1 MPARELT
8 HEIGAWA
15 QAEGGAIAAALKEAV
30 DAAVAAKE
38 KAEAAEASLKA
49 RQEERLHAERMAAMR
64 NEQVRP
70 CSFSLAGF
78 GLGLVSWSWL
88 CSCLRSCCFWSLCR
102 FFTFACSGSAHGQRS
117 LCPQRERERKG
128 VESELERLVQSW
140 SARKELRQMLATLP
154 TIWPAAAVEV
164 FPAALTQR
172 YAWPEPKIKKKYMAA
187 LRYAEQQ
194 PPLCSRVS

>member
-1 MPARELT
+1 ML
-8 HEIGAWA
+8 
-15 QAEGGAIAAALKEAV
+15 L
-30 DAAVAAKE
+30 
-38 KAEAAEASLKA
+38 
-49 RQEERLHAERMAAMR
+49 
-64 NEQVRP
+64 
-70 CSFSLAGF
+70 FSCWVWSR
-78 GLGLVSWSWL
+78 LGLVVVPVVVPA
-88 CSCLRSCCFWSLCR
+88 SCCFWSLCR
-102 FFTFACSGSAHGQRS
+102 FFTFPCSGSAHGQRS

-187 LRYAEQQ
+187 LRYAEQ
-194 PPLCSRVS
+194 PTASLLRACLLFAGTLSPSRAANQRCGCWAFAGWCTRTSCRRR